1 MKKQALLKEVLAERL
16 KGVKLGIIVKSIRHI
31 SPVEIIKDLSV
42 IDLYVSIVGYDELA
56 VESVDGITLSTR
68 IEDAVLWRSDP
79 SKSGKIIVFIN
90 GEVDKLHSLA
100 EFDVITSRSL
110 MQELLGRYAIQL
122 QNNEPAKRLID
133 YLSSHASQYT
143 YEDIDDFLHASES
156 NWGVCGDHL
165 WMINH
170 LCDHEILSK
179 KEQIINRM
187 DNNRE
192 LVDTLG
198 VLPDS
203 TRQAIYRTLS
213 KYGNSPEITDT
224 YLRLSK
230 YVESADKNDL
240 CGLEYDK
247 VKLLLNGRKELT
259 PVENPANG
267 SGSGSG
273 SGGGQ
278 TTQPKKPKDVKM
290 AEFEEKVASII
301 VDQNE
306 EEISLLIEI
315 FNSIKESLSHGDNP
329 VTVASGGELFDN
341 RPLRLDVA
349 RGDFRK
355 IVGMLCDDTS
365 WGGKILTKE
374 TALRSAL
381 YSNYDHSIFHF
392 NPYDSSCSLSIE
404 GTSVVETIH
413 RFDDLLSGDS
423 RYKPLLSVFEKMSE
437 SRKKLVGVLESL
449 MFFPT
454 ILFGV
459 DETYYDILKEY
470 ITSWQLLLNS
480 ICNNE
485 PLMRGKSLQW
495 TPALIKCILSL
506 DILYLKTAN
515 EEWKSVLMPTHP
527 LHLWKYYEIF
537 RNLHEEKSSYRE
549 RDFEELKKVLH
560 SLPQTL
566 NFMVIDKF
574 ISGQDNIELPYSGNV
589 EMLPAYENKTNRYL
603 GRDGIECVRET
614 ILRWL
619 EFAPYSKE
627 ELRIAIT
634 DAPDVNAIIKDATS
648 LIEEG
653 NCNKINITFFYTRSQ
668 KEGNDFAI
676 FDYAETDD
684 DTLLLISGG
693 NLQISSHNIKEG
705 KEEINHIL
713 NEYPVHIAFFFDQLE
728 YSIGH
733 AQNNKCLYISPL
745 VVTYDYLFDDM
756 SKKGEIYPSSDMDS
770 GMIGDYQTLLC
781 RANMISSSDV
791 PHASLSNNNSVEH
804 VSNTITTGQTQWL
817 VVSDRSISEYQ
828 PDDSFP
834 IGEKDYGRR
843 KMAIWASEES
853 RVIMSYIKL
862 LRQYN
867 LYPEPNNLVRIL
879 SEFGHI
885 SSEGLVTI
893 PKIGASRVDSEKKQ
907 KGLLGTVFS
916 AYWYVKKNPGALI
929 ASLDDNDARLWLSNL
944 DTTNERADLIGLKYD
959 ESNDKLT
966 IQPIEVKTWTSD
978 SNEPVNTFTD
988 PTSKDIV
995 IQGHAADQVAMTTK
1009 LISAIFGKSDEP
1021 LNIFSAARKEAL
1033 KYHVVSECFRANHP
1047 WEWQKNWSHLLKR
1060 AFAGNNEIDID
1071 IKGIVI
1077 YVDLQSSSSSF
1088 IPTCRNSS
1096 VDDIVMS
1103 YARIGTD
1110 IIQKEILENQVISKV
1125 VNPLQEDTTPKVID
1139 IESKTD
1145 SQPEQDLSQ
1154 GQEHQPVIGE
1164 NETATESTSIHTSV
1178 DSNSQTVGSSPQ
1190 SVTVHEPSTEEFE
1203 EIRKYINSFK
1213 RSCFVYSI
1221 NLDYCDEPEQA
1232 IIGPNI
1238 IRVRFSLKRGQS
1250 LRPLQTH
1257 MEDISREM
1265 ERSGVIVQPIP
1276 NSSLLNLDIP
1286 RKTRDT
1292 IYFSGI
1298 VNQLPTVT
1306 SPEQLYFTLGRTPD
1320 GKDLFCNLAEM
1331 PHLLVAGSTGS
1342 GKTVFLHT
1350 LLASLLMSHKTPN
1363 ELQILLSS
1371 SGPEDFNMFNGLPHL
1386 IGGKVIDDVEEATE
1400 MIRTTV
1406 IQEFERR
1413 AEILTQAMVP
1423 NIIEYNK
1430 VSEDKLA
1437 PIVVLIDEFADLSD
1451 QLSTKQEKDAFFAP
1465 VKRIAQIGRKRGMHL
1480 VLCTQRP
1487 SATLVPSNIKSQ
1499 ITGRI
1504 ALSVNDGNSSRMILE
1519 DSGDAR
1525 YLLKYGDMIYKNVN
1539 ITERAQGY
1547 FISPKE
1553 VAELIKEII
1562 SYNH

>member
-1 MKKQALLKEVLAERL
+1 MKKQVLLKEVLAEHI
-16 KGVKLGIIVKSIRHI
+16 KSVKLGVIVKSIRNI
-31 SPVEIIKDLSV
+31 SPIEIINELAV
-42 IDLYVSIVGYDELA
+42 NNLYVSIVGYEDLSTKA
-56 VESVDGITLSTR
+56 VGDITISTR

-79 SKSGKIIVFIN
+79 SKSGRIIVFIN

-110 MQELLGRYAIQL
+110 MRELLDRYAVQL
-122 QNNEPAKRLID
+122 QNNEPARRLIE
-133 YLSSHASQYT
+133 YLISHASQYT
-143 YEDIDDFLHASES
+143 YEDIDDFLHESES
-156 NWGVCGDHL
+156 DWGVCGDHL
-165 WMINH
+165 WMLNH

-179 KEQIINRM
+179 KEQIYPRL

-198 VLPDS
+198 ILPDS

-213 KYGNSPEITDT
+213 KYGNNQEITDT
-224 YLRLSK
+224 FLRLSK
-230 YVESADKNDL
+230 YVDSADKNDL
-240 CGLEYDK
+240 RGLEYDK
-247 VKLLLNGRKELT
+247 VKTLLNGRKEIA
-259 PVENPANG
+259 PIDNPA
-267 SGSGSG
+267 SRSG

-278 TTQPKKPKDVKM
+278 STPPKKPKDVKM

-301 VDQNE
+301 VDQDK
-306 EEISLLIEI
+306 EEIALLTEL
-315 FNSIKESLSHGDNP
+315 FNSIKECLAHGDNP
-329 VTVASGGELFDN
+329 VSITSGGELFDN

-355 IVGMLCDDTS
+355 IIGMLCNEAS
-365 WGGKILTKE
+365 WGGKLMTKE
-374 TALRSAL
+374 TVLRSAL
-381 YSNYDHSIFHF
+381 YFNYDHAIYHF
-392 NPYDSSCSLSIE
+392 NPYDNSCSLSIE
-404 GTSVVETIH
+404 GTSIIETIR
-413 RFDDLLSGDS
+413 RFDELLGSDS
-423 RYKPLLSVFEKMSE
+423 RYKPLLSIFERMSE
-437 SRKKLVGVLESL
+437 ARKKLVNALESL

-454 ILFGV
+454 ILFGA
-459 DETYYDILKEY
+459 DEDYYNILKDY
-470 ITSWQLLLNS
+470 ISSWQALLNS
-480 ICNNE
+480 VCNNE
-485 PLMRGKSLQW
+485 PLMRGKSIQW

-515 EEWKSVLMPTHP
+515 DEWKSVLMPTHP

-537 RNLHEEKSSYRE
+537 RNLHEDKSTFKD

-619 EFAPYSKE
+619 EFAPYSNE

-634 DAPDVNAIIKDATS
+634 DAPDVNAIVKDAKS

-653 NCNKINITFFYTRSQ
+653 NCNRINITFFYTRAQ

-684 DTLLLISGG
+684 ETLFYISEG

-705 KEEINHIL
+705 KDEINRIL
-713 NEYPVHIAFFFDQLE
+713 GEYPVHIAFFFDQLE

-745 VVTYDYLFDDM
+745 VVTYDYQFDDM
-756 SKKGEIYPSSDMDS
+756 SKRGEIYPSSDMDS
-770 GMIGDYQTLLC
+770 GMIGDYQMLLC

-791 PHASLSNNNSVEH
+791 PHASLSNNNSVKH
-804 VSNTITTGQTQWL
+804 VTNTIVSGQTQWL

-828 PDDSFP
+828 PDNSFP

-843 KMAIWASEES
+843 KMSIWASEES
-853 RVIMSYIKL
+853 RVIMNYVKL

-867 LYPEPNNLVRIL
+867 LYPEPNNLVHVL

-893 PKIGASRVDSEKKQ
+893 PKVGASRMDSEKKQ

-916 AYWYVKKNPGALI
+916 AYWYTKNNPGALI

-959 ESNDKLT
+959 ASKDKLT

-978 SNEPVNTFTD
+978 SNDPVNTLTD
-988 PTSKDIV
+988 PVSKDTL

-1009 LISAIFGKSDEP
+1009 LLSAIFGKSDEP

-1060 AFAGNNEIDID
+1060 AFSGNNDFDIE

-1088 IPTCRNSS
+1088 VDTCRNSNI
-1096 VDDIVMS
+1096 DDIVMS

-1110 IIQKEILENQVISKV
+1110 TIQKEILDSQTTATSINTHVET
-1125 VNPLQEDTTPKVID
+1125 TTP
-1139 IESKTD
+1139 
-1145 SQPEQDLSQ
+1145 
-1154 GQEHQPVIGE
+1154 
-1164 NETATESTSIHTSV
+1164 ESTENTTGPQPKQHLSDRSDDSIVDNSGGQTAEDSINTRTNSV
-1178 DSNSQTVGSSPQ
+1178 PSEPQ
-1190 SVTVHEPSTEEFE
+1190 VTVSVEPSTNVEIE

-1213 RSCFVYSI
+1213 RSCFVYNI
-1221 NLDYCDEPEQA
+1221 NLDYCDEAEQA
-1232 IIGPNI
+1232 IIGPSI
-1238 IRVRFSLKRGQS
+1238 IRVHFSLKRGQS
-1250 LRPLQTH
+1250 LKPLQSH
-1257 MEDISREM
+1257 IEDISREM
-1265 ERSGVIVQPIP
+1265 ERSGVIVQPVP
-1276 NSSLLNLDIP
+1276 NSNMLNLDIP

-1292 IYFSGI
+1292 ILFTS
-1298 VNQLPTVT
+1298 VVDKLPSII
-1306 SPEQLYFTLGRTPD
+1306 SPEQLFFTLGRTPD
-1320 GKDLFCNLAEM
+1320 GKDLICNLSEM
-1331 PHLLVAGSTGS
+1331 PHMLVAGSTGS
-1342 GKTVFLHT
+1342 GKTVFLFT
-1350 LLASLLMSHKTPN
+1350 LLASLLKTHKSPK
-1363 ELQILLSS
+1363 ELKILLSS
-1371 SGPEDFNMFNGLPHL
+1371 SGLEDFILFNDIPHL
-1386 IGGKVIDDVEEATE
+1386 IGGKVIDDADEATE

-1406 IQEFERR
+1406 IQEFDRR
-1413 AEILTQAMVP
+1413 ADILTQAKVP

-1430 VSEDKLA
+1430 VSKEKLA
-1437 PIVVLIDEFADLSD
+1437 PIVVIIDEFADLSD
-1451 QLSTKQEKDAFFAP
+1451 QLSTKQEKESFFVP
-1465 VKRIAQIGRKRGMHL
+1465 VKRIAQIGRKRGIHL

-1499 ITGRI
+1499 IAGRV
-1504 ALSVNDGNSSRMILE
+1504 ALRVNDGNSSRMILE
-1519 DSGDAR
+1519 DSGDAKF
-1525 YLLKYGDMIYKNVN
+1525 LLNHGDMIYKNGN
-1539 ITERAQGY
+1539 INAIERAQGY
-1547 FISPKE
+1547 YISTNE
-1553 VAELIKEII
+1553 LAELIEEIK
-1562 SYNH
+1562 SYNE